1 MENRVQQKIHIFPA
15 RSDLWLVRHGQTDWN
30 LVGRWQGQSP
40 QAPGLNEAGRAQ
52 ALALQS
58 QLAGKQFAAVYSS
71 DLLRAR
77 QTADLLAEPLG
88 LPVSLDPRLREMD
101 LGDWEGLLS
110 NEISA
115 RFPQLLL
122 ERDSNPVHTSAPR
135 GETPACVAERVAS
148 ALDDIVMNHCGQPV
162 LIVAHGLSL
171 AVVFCLA
178 RGFPLDQIYGYVPGN
193 ASLLH
198 VEWEARAHAV
208 EFNHPEFSV
217 V

>member
-1 MENRVQQKIHIFPA
+1 MEKRVGQKIEVFPA

-30 LVGRWQGQSP
+30 LAGRWQGQSP
-40 QAPGLNEAGRAQ
+40 QAPGLNDTGRAQ
-52 ALALQS
+52 AIALRN
-58 QLAGKQFAAVYSS
+58 QLVGREIATVYSS

-77 QTADLLAEPLG
+77 QTAELLADPLG
-88 LPVSLDPRLREMD
+88 LPVNLEPRLREMD
-101 LGDWEGLLS
+101 LGAWEGLLS
-110 NEISA
+110 SEISS

-122 ERDSNPVHTSAPR
+122 ERDGDPLHTSAPR

-148 ALDDIVMNHCGQPV
+148 ALDDIVTKHCGEPV

-171 AVVFCLA
+171 AAILCLA
-178 RGFPLDQIYGYVPGN
+178 WGISLEQIYDYIPGN

-198 VEWEARAHAV
+198 VEWEARARAI
-208 EFNHPEFSV
+208 ELNHPEFSV

>member
-1 MENRVQQKIHIFPA
+1 MENRIGQKINIFPA

-30 LVGRWQGQSP
+30 LAGRWQGQSP
-40 QAPGLNEAGRAQ
+40 RAPGLNEAGREQ
-52 ALALQS
+52 ALALRS
-58 QLAGKQFAAVYSS
+58 QLAGKQFAAIYSS

-77 QTADLLAEPLG
+77 QTAELLAEPLG
-88 LPVSLDPRLREMD
+88 LPVNLDPRLREMD

-122 ERDSNPVHTSAPR
+122 ERDCNPIHTSAPR
-135 GETPACVAERVAS
+135 GENPGCVAERTAS
-148 ALDDIVMNHCGQPV
+148 ALDDIVMNHCGEPV
-162 LIVAHGLSL
+162 LIVAHGISL
-171 AVVFCLA
+171 AAVLCLA
-178 RGFPLDQIYGYVPGN
+178 RGIPLEHIYEHVPGN

-198 VEWEARAHAV
+198 VEWEARVDPV
-208 EFNHPEFSV
+208 ELNHPEFSV

>member
-1 MENRVQQKIHIFPA
+1 MENRVRQNIGVFPA

-30 LVGRWQGQSP
+30 LAGRWQGQSP
-40 QAPGLNEAGRAQ
+40 AAPGLNDNGRAQ
-52 ALALQS
+52 AIALRK
-58 QLAGKQFAAVYSS
+58 QLEGWQISTVYSS

-77 QTADLLAEPLG
+77 QTAEMLADPLG
-88 LPVSLDPRLREMD
+88 LPVNLDPRLREMD
-101 LGDWEGLLS
+101 LGTWEGLLS
-110 NEISA
+110 CEISA

-122 ERDSNPVHTSAPR
+122 ERDCNPIHTSAPR

-148 ALDDIVMNHCGQPV
+148 VLDDIVKRRCGEQV

-171 AVVFCLA
+171 AAILCLA
-178 RGFPLDQIYGYVPGN
+178 LGISIEQIYEHIPGN

-208 EFNHPEFSV
+208 ELNQPQFSMA
-217 V
+217 